1 MKNIIKLIP
10 IEKYSLVCNQIDPAY
25 NHIPNWYK
33 NSKTKIEE
41 TIVNSELNVL
51 NPSATNST
59 YKNCV
64 PFIDA
69 MTTGYM
75 FVLTEDIEFIKIND
89 SIQVLWKNRKRDII
103 THHDNFQWAG
113 LEHSEKYYPKV
124 FKFENELVFS
134 TPKGYSSLFTQPLNR
149 PDLPFYIFSGV
160 VDTDQYPLPVNFPF
174 LIDKDFEGVLEAGT
188 PLVQI
193 MPFKRE
199 SWQKENQ
206 EFNEEYSKKAAH
218 SLWSKIVKSYRNQ
231 FWSKKTYR

>member
-1 MKNIIKLIP
+1 MKNIIKIIP
-10 IEKYSLVCNQIDPAY
+10 IEKYSFISNKIDPSY

-33 NSKTKIEE
+33 NSKTKIQEN
-41 TIVNSELNVL
+41 IVDSELNVL

-69 MTTGYM
+69 MTSGYM
-75 FVLTEDIEFIKIND
+75 FVLTEDIEIVKID
-89 SIQVLWKNRKRDII
+89 ESIQILWRNQKRNLI

-113 LEHSEKYYPKV
+113 LEHSKKYYPKV

-134 TPKGYSSLFTQPLNR
+134 TPKGYSSIFSQPFNR

-160 VDTDQYPLPVNFPF
+160 VDTDQYQLPVNFPF
-174 LIDKDFEGVLEAGT
+174 LIDKNFEGIIEAGT

-193 MPFKRE
+193 IPFKRE
-199 SWQKENQ
+199 DWQKEDS
-206 EFNEEYSKKAAH
+206 EFSEEYSKMAMH
-218 SLWSKIVKSYRNQ
+218 SFWSKIVKSYRQQ